1 MRVLA
6 ASRKARA
13 RSLYVRC
20 GSREISPVCGFH
32 WELGISWAVG
42 DGDIGGA
49 HDAVSDRES
58 GLHHLRHLP
67 LLSPL
72 FANRGNLV
80 NIGGEARQR
89 RYHHRAEHQ
98 TDTNYSH

>member
-32 WELGISWAVG
+32 WELGISWAVMHTCG
-42 DGDIGGA
+42 SQLATLSTKLKGQQ
-49 HDAVSDRES
+49 
-58 GLHHLRHLP
+58 HLL
-67 LLSPL
+67 
-72 FANRGNLV
+72 
-80 NIGGEARQR
+80 AR
-89 RYHHRAEHQ
+89 
-98 TDTNYSH
+98 N